1 VPTTQAIRSVEGST
15 KTRISRTH
23 TRDLQEY
30 ELADDEV
37 KISLDRFRDEYCS
50 PDGSV
55 K

>member
-1 VPTTQAIRSVEGST
+1 LILPRQRRATD
-15 KTRISRTH
+15 RTA
-23 TRDLQEY
+23 TQEY
-30 ELADDEV
+30 ELAEEEV